1 MQDKPGPL
9 DLDFRAMELRI
20 LAALGPKP
28 RIKLNTLLRT
38 QRTAWADRWMCTGMN
53 ADGTNCIGVG
63 VTPRGRERHPFLLRA
78 LGGQRAQHVGARLTL
93 TGATVPGVPDVMVLA
108 SWRGCRVAG
117 PKPSCRRALPP
128 TCLLWAGR
136 FK

>member
-63 VTPRGRERHPFLLRA
+63 VTPREAFFSWVR
-78 LGGQRAQHVGARLTL
+78 
-93 TGATVPGVPDVMVLA
+93 LA
-108 SWRGCRVAG
+108 SHRYSDRTNNGFDLVGSPTGRAPTGDPRPWKWPDRGLSPIQRWLAN
-117 PKPSCRRALPP
+117 K
-128 TCLLWAGR
+128 
-136 FK
+136 